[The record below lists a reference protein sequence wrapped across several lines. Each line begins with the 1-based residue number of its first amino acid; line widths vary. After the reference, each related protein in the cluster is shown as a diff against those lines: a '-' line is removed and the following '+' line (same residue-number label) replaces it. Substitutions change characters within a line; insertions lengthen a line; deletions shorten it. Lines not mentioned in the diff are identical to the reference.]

1 MFTPAADLNQSYQQA
16 VYFTAEAPALMVATM
31 GEAPGVDLPN
41 CYSRISSRGRISVCD
56 GQVRI
61 EPLAART
68 TAPAGPG
75 TAPLRTGAAEMP
87 ATRQG
92 LGQQVWLSILGLTL
106 LLAWI
111 ALEFQQ
117 SRRTRIAR

>member
-16 VYFTAEAPALMVATM
+16 VYFTAEAPALMVAAI

-41 CYSRISSRGRISVCD
+41 CYTRMSSHGRISVCD
-56 GQVRI
+56 GQVQI
-61 EPLAART
+61 EPLAAPT

-75 TAPLRTGAAEMP
+75 TVPLRTGLADMP
-87 ATRQG
+87 ARRQG
-92 LGQQVWLSILGLTL
+92 LSQQAWLSILGLTL

-111 ALEFQQ
+111 TLEFQQ
-117 SRRTRIAR
+117 SRRNSVAR